1 MEKLPKMSSNTT
13 LWKRKLITMSAV
25 MTLLSVISPLL
36 VVKFVHLSRTSE
48 L

>member
-1 MEKLPKMSSNTT
+1 MEKLPRMSSNTT

-36 VVKFVHLSRTSE
+36 VMKFARLSRASE